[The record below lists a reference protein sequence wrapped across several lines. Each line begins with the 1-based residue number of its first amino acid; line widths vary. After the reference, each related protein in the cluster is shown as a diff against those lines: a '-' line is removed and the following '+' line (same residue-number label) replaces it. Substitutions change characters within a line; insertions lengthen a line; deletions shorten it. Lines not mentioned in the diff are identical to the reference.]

1 MTIRNEL
8 IDELLAGQDPSS
20 VMRQDGLLGELKKA
34 LLNRLMAAEF
44 EHHLTEDRA
53 LGEGRNHRNGST
65 RKRVLT
71 DDSHVEVTIPRDREA
86 RFDPVL
92 IGKYQRR
99 LPGFDDKVISLY
111 TRGMSTREIQGHL
124 EEIYGAEV
132 SPQLISTVTDAVA
145 AEVAEWQSRPLEPLY
160 PVMFFDAIRVKVR
173 DQGTVCNK
181 AVYLALGITTDGRK
195 HILGLWIDPNEGA
208 KFWLRIVNELRNRG
222 VKDILIAVVDGLKGF
237 PEAINAAFPQPSA
250 DYSTGFA
257 GGTLSRLRPGAN
269 LHRAS
274 AAQRPGLRVLAGP
287 QAGRWRAEA
296 DLPRT
301 SVACSVAYSRC
312 RKAGA
317 GCLRSRPV
325 GSEIRR
331 DRTFMATAMGSGDP
345 VLRLPA
351 RGASDHLHH
360 QCNRE
365 PQQHTAHRRSQPR
378 TLPHR
383 RGCDQTA
390 VFGLAPCEQQLEEC
404 STRMDRRHDAV
415 RHHVRRSVQRRVE
428 GSSETDTSHKISDRP
443 RDRGQAHEQET
454 ANALE

>member
-44 EHHLTEDRA
+44 DHHLAEERA
-53 LGEGRNHRNGST
+53 SGEGRNHRNGST

-145 AEVAEWQSRPLEPLY
+145 AEVAEWQSRPLEALY

-181 AVYLALGITTDGRK
+181 AVYLALGITPDGRK

-222 VKDILIAVVDGLKGF
+222 VQDILIAVVDGLKGF
-237 PEAINAAFPQPSA
+237 PEAINAAFPQTLVQTCIVHLLRNALAYVSWQDRKQVVAALKPIYQAPTA
-250 DYSTGFA
+250 DAARLALDAFEAGPWGRKYAAIAPLWRRQWDQVIPFFAFPPEVRRIIYTTNAIESLNSTLRTA
-257 GGTLSRLRPGAN
+257 VRSRGHFPTDEAAIKLLYLVLRRTEKN
-269 LHRAS
+269 WKN
-274 AAQRPGLRVLAGP
+274 AQREWTAAMTQFAIMFGNRF
-287 QAGRWRAEA
+287 
-296 DLPRT
+296 
-301 SVACSVAYSRC
+301 SV
-312 RKAGA
+312 
-317 GCLRSRPV
+317 
-325 GSEIRR
+325 E
-331 DRTFMATAMGSGDP
+331 
-345 VLRLPA
+345 
-351 RGASDHLHH
+351 
-360 QCNRE
+360 
-365 PQQHTAHRRSQPR
+365 
-378 TLPHR
+378 
-383 RGCDQTA
+383 
-390 VFGLAPCEQQLEEC
+390 
-404 STRMDRRHDAV
+404 
-415 RHHVRRSVQRRVE
+415 
-428 GSSETDTSHKISDRP
+428 
-443 RDRGQAHEQET
+443 
-454 ANALE
+454 

>member
-44 EHHLTEDRA
+44 EHHLAEDRA
-53 LGEGRNHRNGST
+53 LGEGKNHRNGST

-145 AEVAEWQSRPLEPLY
+145 SEVAEWQSRPLEPLY

-181 AVYLALGITTDGRK
+181 AVYLALGITPDGRK

-222 VKDILIAVVDGLKGF
+222 VRDILIAVVDGLKGF
-237 PEAINAAFPQPSA
+237 PEAINAAFPQTLVQTCIVHLLRNALAYVSWQDRKQVVAALKPIYQAPTADAAGLALDAFEAGPWGQKYAAIAPLWRRQWDQVIPFFAFPPEVRRIIYTTNAIESLNSA
-250 DYSTGFA
+250 LRTA
-257 GGTLSRLRPGAN
+257 VRSRGHFPTDEAAVKLLYLVLRGVSKN
-269 LHRAS
+269 WKN
-274 AAQRPGLRVLAGP
+274 AQREWTAAMTQFAIMFGDRF
-287 QAGRWRAEA
+287 
-296 DLPRT
+296 
-301 SVACSVAYSRC
+301 RC
-312 RKAGA
+312 A
-317 GCLRSRPV
+317 
-325 GSEIRR
+325 
-331 DRTFMATAMGSGDP
+331 
-345 VLRLPA
+345 
-351 RGASDHLHH
+351 
-360 QCNRE
+360 
-365 PQQHTAHRRSQPR
+365 
-378 TLPHR
+378 
-383 RGCDQTA
+383 
-390 VFGLAPCEQQLEEC
+390 
-404 STRMDRRHDAV
+404 
-415 RHHVRRSVQRRVE
+415 
-428 GSSETDTSHKISDRP
+428 
-443 RDRGQAHEQET
+443 
-454 ANALE
+454 

>member
-8 IDELLAGQDPSS
+8 IDELLAGQDPAS
-20 VMRQDGLLGELKKA
+20 VMRQDGLLGDLKKA

-44 EHHLTEDRA
+44 DHHLAQERA
-53 LGEGRNHRNGST
+53 LGEGKNHRNGST

-132 SPQLISTVTDAVA
+132 SPQLISTVTDAVT

-181 AVYLALGITTDGRK
+181 AVYLALGITPDGRK

-237 PEAINAAFPQPSA
+237 PEAINAAFPQTLVQTCIVHLLRNALAYVSWQDRKQVVAALKPIYQAPTA
-250 DYSTGFA
+250 DAALLALDAFEAGPWGQKYAAIAPLWRRQWEQVIPFFAFPPEVRRIIYTTNAIESLNSTLRTA
-257 GGTLSRLRPGAN
+257 VRSRGHFPTDEAAIKLLYLVLRRTEKN
-269 LHRAS
+269 WKN
-274 AAQRPGLRVLAGP
+274 AQREWTAAMTQFAIMFGDRF
-287 QAGRWRAEA
+287 
-296 DLPRT
+296 
-301 SVACSVAYSRC
+301 SV
-312 RKAGA
+312 
-317 GCLRSRPV
+317 
-325 GSEIRR
+325 E
-331 DRTFMATAMGSGDP
+331 
-345 VLRLPA
+345 
-351 RGASDHLHH
+351 
-360 QCNRE
+360 
-365 PQQHTAHRRSQPR
+365 
-378 TLPHR
+378 
-383 RGCDQTA
+383 
-390 VFGLAPCEQQLEEC
+390 
-404 STRMDRRHDAV
+404 
-415 RHHVRRSVQRRVE
+415 
-428 GSSETDTSHKISDRP
+428 
-443 RDRGQAHEQET
+443 
-454 ANALE
+454 